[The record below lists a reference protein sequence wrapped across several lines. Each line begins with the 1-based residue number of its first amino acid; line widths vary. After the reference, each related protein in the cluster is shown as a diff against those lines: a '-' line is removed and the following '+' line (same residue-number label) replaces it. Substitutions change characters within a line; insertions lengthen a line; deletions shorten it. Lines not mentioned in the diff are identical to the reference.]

1 MVGAGGLALVP
12 QLQPSTAPPPP
23 PPPPNNPPHIAAA
36 PPPRFGSPRPPRPL
50 LHRVASMEEFKQAH
64 ARFVKLGQLDRVG
77 GGDLL
82 SACALSAW
90 GSLAHARSI
99 FDALDERGAFHFN
112 TMIRAYVDSSDPNT
126 ALCLYQEM
134 VEQDVEPDGFTFP
147 FALKACALLSSA
159 VGEGAQL
166 HASAIK
172 FGFGADAYAQN
183 GLISLYGR
191 RGEIELSRKVF
202 EQLGSNRTVASWSAL
217 LAAHARAGL
226 WGECLRLFSSM
237 TTTDRGGMR
246 PDESSI
252 VSALSSCARLG
263 ALRAGR
269 SIHSSLERNFAGLN
283 VAVRTALLDMYMK
296 CGCPEKGM
304 LVFDSMR
311 DKNAW
316 AYGVLISGLAAHG
329 AGEKALEAFEEMSR
343 DDGIEPDDA
352 VFVGVLSACSRA
364 GLVEEGLRR
373 FDRMRLERRVEPNAQ
388 HYGCVVDLLG
398 RAGKLDDALALVK
411 SMPVGLPTDV
421 AWRSLLSACKV
432 HGNLELAEC
441 AMRSLVEL
449 GCAKAGDYVILSN
462 MYSKMRRW
470 DDAARVRTEMA
481 DLGLSQVP
489 GVSRV
494 EVKGRVYTFVS
505 QDRSHPRCDGVY
517 EMLYQ
522 MEWQLRFEG
531 YKPDTSEVSSLLGA
545 ADDEAEKLQ
554 VVCRQSQ
561 KLAIAF
567 ALLNT
572 SQGEPIRVFT
582 NLRMS
587 SECHA
592 YTKLISKIFDRDV
605 VVRDRNRFHRFRQG
619 SCSCQDFW

>member
-1 MVGAGGLALVP
+1 
-12 QLQPSTAPPPP
+12 
-23 PPPPNNPPHIAAA
+23 
-36 PPPRFGSPRPPRPL
+36 
-50 LHRVASMEEFKQAH
+50 MEEFKQAH
-64 ARFVKLGQLDRVG
+64 ARFVKLGRLDRCGGGGG

-90 GSLAHARSI
+90 GSLAYARSI
-99 FDALDERGAFHFN
+99 FDGLDDRGAFHFN
-112 TMIRAYVDSSDPNT
+112 TMIRAYVASSDPDA
-126 ALCLYQEM
+126 ALRLYKEM
-134 VEQDVEPDGFTFP
+134 VERDVAPDGFTFP
-147 FALKACALLSSA
+147 FALKACALLSA
-159 VGEGAQL
+159 AAAGEGAQL
-166 HASAIK
+166 HASAFK
-172 FGFGADAYAQN
+172 SGFGSDAYAQN
-183 GLISLYGR
+183 GLISLYGKC
-191 RGEIELSRKVF
+191 GEIELSCKVF

-226 WGECLRLFSSM
+226 WADCLHLFSSM
-237 TTTDRGGMR
+237 TDRGVR
-246 PDESSI
+246 PDESST

-269 SIHSSLERNFAGLN
+269 SIHSSLERNFTGLN
-283 VAVRTALLDMYMK
+283 VVVRTALLDMYMK
-296 CGCPEKGM
+296 CGCLEKGVA
-304 LVFDSMR
+304 VFDSMR
-311 DKNAW
+311 GDKNAW

-329 AGEKALEAFEEMSR
+329 AGKKALEAFEDMTR
-343 DDGIEPDDA
+343 VDGIEPDDA
-352 VFVGVLSACSRA
+352 IFVGVLHACSRA
-364 GLVEEGLRR
+364 GLVKEGLRC
-373 FDRMRLERRVEPNAQ
+373 FDRMRLEHRVEPNAQ

-398 RAGKLDDALALVK
+398 RAGKLDDALALIK
-411 SMPVGLPTDV
+411 DMPVGLATDV

-432 HGNLELAEC
+432 HGNMELAEC
-441 AMRSLVEL
+441 AMRSLVDL
-449 GCAKAGDYVILSN
+449 SSAKAGDYVILSN

-505 QDRSHPRCDGVY
+505 QDQSHPRSDGVY

-531 YKPDTSEVSSLLGA
+531 YKPETSEVSLLGA
-545 ADDEAEKLQ
+545 DEEEKLQ
-554 VVCRQSQ
+554 VVGRQSQ

-572 SQGEPIRVFT
+572 SQGEPIRVFA

-587 SECHA
+587 SECHT
-592 YTKLISKIFDRDV
+592 YTKLISTIFDRDV